1 MKKTD
6 EYNKRDKT
14 DKVLCIISLS
24 TFIIFILL
32 FICIIKDYNILTIND
47 NIFFALLAMLSLI
60 SLSTSLYFIIRL
72 ILKKKK
78 YSLITTLTYSIISII
93 FIPWAYL
100 WLFALAHDYITWW
113 ILMLT
118 STINYSCGIV
128 WILYCIIKFICN
140 IIKYLYHLSK

>member
-1 MKKTD
+1 MKKID
-6 EYNKRDKT
+6 KYSKRDNT
-14 DKVLCIISLS
+14 DKILCVISLS
-24 TFIIFILL
+24 TLIIFILL
-32 FICIIKDYNILTIND
+32 FIFIIKDYNIWIND
-47 NIFFALLAMLSLI
+47 NIFFILLAILSLI

-72 ILKKKK
+72 ISKKKK
-78 YSLITTLTYSIISII
+78 HSLIITLAYSIISII

-118 STINYSCGIV
+118 STIAYSCGIV